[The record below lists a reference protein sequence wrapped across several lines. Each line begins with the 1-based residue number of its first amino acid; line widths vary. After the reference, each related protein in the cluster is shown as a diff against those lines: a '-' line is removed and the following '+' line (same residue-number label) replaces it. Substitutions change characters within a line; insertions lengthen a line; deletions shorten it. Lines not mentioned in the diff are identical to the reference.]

1 MYIYISTYIYIYI
14 LYRQGITIAD
24 VPLERICSLH
34 SLLALPYIFYMF
46 QKPDVPIP
54 VDLSLNTIPFW
65 QAISLDSNIR
75 SKVTRG
81 KMMLATDAEVWG
93 STNNSAVLQL
103 GWYTSRHV
111 RCCNQNSSYTVIII

>member
-1 MYIYISTYIYIYI
+1 
-14 LYRQGITIAD
+14 
-24 VPLERICSLH
+24 
-34 SLLALPYIFYMF
+34 MF

-75 SKVTRG
+75 SKVNRG

-103 GWYTSRHV
+103 G
-111 RCCNQNSSYTVIII
+111 